1 MAFRSLMFQGT
12 GSSVGKSLLTAAFCR
27 IFKDDGFDVVPFK
40 AQNMSLNSFVTPEGS
55 EIGRAQ
61 ALQALAARVS
71 PSFDMNPILIKPEAD
86 TQSQIVVK
94 GSPWKTLAAGDYYTY
109 REQLWDVVTS
119 SLDRLKKEHELILI
133 EGAGSPAEIN
143 FAETEIVNMSVARYL
158 DSPVIL
164 VGNIDMGGVFAALI
178 GTLSLLQPEQRQ
190 LIKGFIINKF
200 RGDELLLR
208 PGLDQLS
215 ELTEGR
221 PVLGVVPFIHGLRL
235 AEEDSVCLDEGYAP
249 GNEGKTDIA
258 VIHLPHMANFDDF
271 DALALEAGVKIRF
284 VRELSEVGSP
294 DAVIIPGT
302 KTTIDDLLWLKEM
315 GFSEML
321 AYFRRLRIP
330 IVGICGGYQMLGRS
344 IKDPEGVE
352 GPSREISGFGFFPF
366 DTVFER
372 GKITRKRA
380 GVVRGKCGFFAQAG
394 GFPVCGYEIHSGKTC
409 IEEGTGIFAYSD
421 GTMEGSSS
429 EDGRLWGTYLH
440 GVFDL
445 PEFRRAWLSSL
456 GMEFH
461 GEGKSISDL
470 REEELSRLSGIV
482 RERVDMYRMREIV
495 GV

>member
-164 VGNIDMGGVFAALI
+164 VGNIDMGGVFASLV

-200 RGDELLLR
+200 RGDERLLR

-221 PVLGVVPFIHGLRL
+221 PVLGVV
-235 AEEDSVCLDEGYAP
+235 
-249 GNEGKTDIA
+249 
-258 VIHLPHMANFDDF
+258 
-271 DALALEAGVKIRF
+271 
-284 VRELSEVGSP
+284 
-294 DAVIIPGT
+294 
-302 KTTIDDLLWLKEM
+302 
-315 GFSEML
+315 
-321 AYFRRLRIP
+321 
-330 IVGICGGYQMLGRS
+330 
-344 IKDPEGVE
+344 
-352 GPSREISGFGFFPF
+352 
-366 DTVFER
+366 
-372 GKITRKRA
+372 
-380 GVVRGKCGFFAQAG
+380 
-394 GFPVCGYEIHSGKTC
+394 
-409 IEEGTGIFAYSD
+409 
-421 GTMEGSSS
+421 
-429 EDGRLWGTYLH
+429 
-440 GVFDL
+440 
-445 PEFRRAWLSSL
+445 
-456 GMEFH
+456 
-461 GEGKSISDL
+461 
-470 REEELSRLSGIV
+470 
-482 RERVDMYRMREIV
+482 
-495 GV
+495 